1 MTMPLK
7 SRNRP
12 EVSEEQL
19 RLERIELEWMRKNN
33 PPLAEKRIVR
43 RRGGKSLI

>member
-1 MTMPLK
+1 MTLEDK
-7 SRNRP
+7 KCP

-33 PPLAEKRIVR
+33 PPLAEKKIVH
-43 RRGGKSLI
+43 RRGGRALI